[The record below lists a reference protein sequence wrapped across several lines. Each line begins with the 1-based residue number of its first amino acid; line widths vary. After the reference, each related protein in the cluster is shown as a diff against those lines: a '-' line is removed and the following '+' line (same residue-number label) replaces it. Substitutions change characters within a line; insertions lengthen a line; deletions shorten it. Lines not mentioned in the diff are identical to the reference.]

1 MWRSFVFSNN
11 ESGKF
16 KLLPN
21 NDRLDVNEMSIEM
34 THNIL
39 MIKGPGAPEFNQD
52 EKVNFGNWF
61 TWSEF

>member
-1 MWRSFVFSNN
+1 MWRNFVKDNN
-11 ESGKF
+11 DSGKF

-39 MIKGPGAPEFNQD
+39 MLKGPDSAEFN
-52 EKVNFGNWF
+52 
-61 TWSEF
+61 

>member
-1 MWRSFVFSNN
+1 MWRNFVKDNN
-11 ESGKF
+11 DNGKF

-39 MIKGPGAPEFNQD
+39 MIKGPDAAEFNQED
-52 EKVNFGNWF
+52 QVNFGNFF